1 MRKIGS
7 IFILS
12 VYLLLSVGIA
22 KSTHFCMGREHHS
35 SLFSFE
41 SKKCACSIYQSA
53 KIKTCCEDETELV
66 KIENDQV
73 HSSAGDMPK
82 ADFIYLPVV
91 SMELKKLDASEIST
105 IQVVS
110 YDLPPPKVPIYQ
122 LGCSWKVDD
131 LMA

>member
-1 MRKIGS
+1 VRKIGS

-22 KSTHFCMGREHHS
+22 KSTHFCMGRENHS

-41 SKKCACSIYQSA
+41 SKKCACSIYQNA
-53 KIKTCCEDETELV
+53 RAKTCCEDETELV

-73 HSSAGDMPK
+73 HSSMVD
-82 ADFIYLPVV
+82 LPQTEYSLLSVLNY
-91 SMELKKLDASEIST
+91 ELAPIEPTTT
-105 IQVVS
+105 IQQIVS

-122 LGCSWKVDD
+122 LGCSLKLDE